1 MQPRSKSPTAGLP
14 PPSAL
19 SLLEVLVTLTLL
31 ATLTALTGGALST
44 LASWRGLSAIQQLAA
59 DLDEARALALAE
71 QQAVWVA
78 FAAGESSGAAYRAYV
93 RCRAMRGPEGEPLL
107 QPVGHWRHLPS
118 GQVFSLTAPASPEA
132 GCNLLGDPTAVQV
145 VQLAGSRVHLPCLGF
160 GVLGQILHPPL
171 GRPLLALAEG
181 EVVHGLPRQ
190 RHGPGP
196 DACRWLALHRHTGNA
211 LLLP

>member
-31 ATLTALTGGALST
+31 ATLTALTGGALNT

-59 DLDEARALALAE
+59 DLDEARALALAG
-71 QQAVWVA
+71 QQPVWVA
-78 FAAGESSGAAYRAYV
+78 FAAGESPGEAYRAYV
-93 RCRAMRGPEGEPLL
+93 RCSVIRGPGGERLL
-107 QPVGHWRHLPS
+107 QPAGNWRHLPT
-118 GQVFSLTAPASPEA
+118 GQVFSLSTPATPEA
-132 GCNLLGDPTAVQV
+132 GRNLLDDPAAVQV

-160 GVLGQILHPPL
+160 GVLGEILHPPQ

-181 EVVHGLPRQ
+181 EIAHGLPRQ